1 MGATAILVA
10 GLACLWLGGC
20 AGPNSST
27 TAMAGTDPDIRAQ
40 LFPLAQRQPL
50 PTIAGHT
57 LSGRPISLRDL
68 TGRGVL
74 VINVWASW
82 CENCRDESAALAQLS
97 RSLSARSVAFVG
109 IDEQDTTSAARAFA
123 ASSGT
128 SYPHMVDPDGT
139 ALRKLLL
146 LPSLGIPSTLL
157 VDQHGMMAARVIGP
171 TTASQLQALID
182 KVIIHPPAPQGI
194 DNRATLANSS

>member
-1 MGATAILVA
+1 VGAPAIVVA
-10 GLACLWLGGC
+10 ALACLWLGGC
-20 AGPNSST
+20 ATPNSST
-27 TAMAGTDPDIRAQ
+27 TATAGTITAIQAR
-40 LFPLAQRQPL
+40 LFSVAQRQPL
-50 PTIAGHT
+50 PAIKGHT
-57 LSGRPISLRDL
+57 LSGRPINLRDL

-109 IDEQDTTSAARAFA
+109 IDEQDTTSGARTFVT
-123 ASSGT
+123 SSGT
-128 SYPHMVDPDGT
+128 TYPHLFDPDGK

-171 TTASQLQALID
+171 TTAPQLQRLINE
-182 KVIIHPPAPQGI
+182 VITEP
-194 DNRATLANSS
+194 